1 MDFIFRIPN
10 TLYYSWSNY
19 FKKRQHSKHFFFFK
33 VLGSNHEY
41 HFIHHGLPHARNKRS
56 VGHLRLLKADPHVA
70 HAVQQTG
77 FRRVK
82 RGFGLPKAG
91 LSAEDL
97 ALTAAKK
104 SPWISLREAL
114 DQGLNADSEGIEDF
128 DSHVVHDEG
137 FFNRLQYSANHK

>member
-1 MDFIFRIPN
+1 M
-10 TLYYSWSNY
+10 
-19 FKKRQHSKHFFFFK
+19 
-33 VLGSNHEY
+33 GSNHEY